1 MRRFPGILLAVPA
14 MALAAGLTLSGP
26 GWSASVAPPPPAKPA
41 APEARPGPT
50 ATAPPVSL
58 GRTPTDARMTIESA
72 ASDPVEAGADLAMLP
87 TTGAA
92 VPRPP
97 GPKPVLPRPGEVEL
111 IAAAGVRPD
120 QVGYLVYDLDTGEPL
135 LQHNADSAAFLPAS
149 VMKLPTMVT
158 ALALLGPDHRFTT
171 VVRFD
176 GSRVGGGVWRG
187 TLTLVGGGDPVLD
200 SDDLR
205 ALVARL
211 KAAGLQ
217 RLEGTFAH
225 DDSYLPGR
233 ANLEASQPPEHS
245 YNPGL
250 SALSLDFNRVRVRWS
265 GPDANLIETHGTPPV
280 APIRVVRDSN
290 PAGWSRAGPALRHD
304 FAPLGSR
311 DAKGPIAETWRLS
324 PLAAQRGE
332 RWLPVKAPAPFTAAV
347 FQALAAEAGIV
358 LPDPQP
364 ATGPARGPIVA
375 SHQSPRLEAIAAA
388 GLKYSNNLLAEL
400 VGLAATRALTGRP
413 LTVEESADVMADWL
427 RHALPWVDWTG
438 FAMANHSGLSP
449 ASRASPSQIVAL
461 LRFAHDQSVALTR
474 GGDFA
479 TLLPKRRF
487 RDPGSDSVARLVR
500 AGDVTPQVW
509 AKSGT
514 IYHGR
519 GLAGLLQTRGGRR
532 LVFALFTAD
541 LAARKAFDDG
551 YLHYSGRALGQARA
565 GLRRARDLEHALLL
579 KWTLDQ

>member
-1 MRRFPGILLAVPA
+1 MRRFPGILLAVLA
-14 MALAAGLTLSGP
+14 AVLAAGLTLSGP
-26 GWSASVAPPPPAKPA
+26 AWAASVAPPPPAKPA
-41 APEARPGPT
+41 APEARPVPA
-50 ATAPPVSL
+50 ATTPPASL
-58 GRTPTDARMTIESA
+58 GQTPTDTAVTIETTTA
-72 ASDPVEAGADLAMLP
+72 DPVEAGDDLAMLP
-87 TTGAA
+87 TTGA

-97 GPKPVLPRPGEVEL
+97 GPKPVLPRPSEGEL

-187 TLTLVGGGDPVLD
+187 TLTLVGGGDPMLD

-211 KAAGLQ
+211 KAAGLR

-233 ANLEASQPPEHS
+233 ASLEGSQPPEHS
-245 YNPGL
+245 YNPGM

-265 GPDANLIETHGTPPV
+265 GRDAKLIETHGTPPV
-280 APIRVVRDSN
+280 APIRIVRDDN
-290 PAGWSRAGPALRHD
+290 AAGWSRAGPALRHD

-311 DAKGPIAETWRLS
+311 DANGPIVETWRLS

-347 FQALAAEAGIV
+347 FQALAAEDGIV

-388 GLKYSNNLLAEL
+388 GLEYSNNLLAEL
-400 VGLAATRALTGRP
+400 VGMAATRALTGRP
-413 LTVEESADVMADWL
+413 LALEESAAVMDDWL
-427 RHALPWVDWTG
+427 RHALPWVDWSG
-438 FAMANHSGLSP
+438 FVMANHSGLSP
-449 ASRASPSQIVAL
+449 ASRASPGQIVGL
-461 LRFAHDQSVALTR
+461 LRFAHDQGLALTR

-479 TLLPKRRF
+479 ALLPKRRF
-487 RDPGSDSVARLVR
+487 RDPGSDSVARTVR
-500 AGDVTPQVW
+500 AGDVTPQAW

-519 GLAGLLQTRGGRR
+519 GLAGLVQTRSGRR
-532 LVFALFTAD
+532 LVFSLFTAD

-551 YLHYSGRALGQARA
+551 YLHYSGRAVGQARA

-579 KWTLDQ
+579 KWTLDP